1 MGGRGPPLAV
11 ALKQG
16 STFPTTARRLM
27 EAEEAPASS
36 SAASPSPRL
45 SRRACH
51 PPASPSPRPSALA
64 GVRVPPTSS
73 SSRLLA
79 REDGVP
85 AHAEAG
91 AMEVVGEQ
99 GRAPRPAR
107 REGSRRRGPRR
118 RALLLH
124 ARGGE
129 LLRTCSSM
137 RDPVAACWGRGRG
150 EIGAAPLLHQLV
162 AAGARSSPRAP
173 RRSRAGAGAGSIR
186 ARGRGRA
193 VAGATFG
200 DAGEPCSAR
209 RSPSSSAL
217 LRAPPP
223 LQPRCAS
230 PSSRG
235 GWVGGGIGDGER

>member
-64 GVRVPPTSS
+64 GVCVPPTSS

-91 AMEVVGEQ
+91 VMEVVGEQ

-137 RDPVAACWGRGRG
+137 RDPVAACWG
-150 EIGAAPLLHQLV
+150 GAEERL
-162 AAGARSSPRAP
+162 AP
-173 RRSRAGAGAGSIR
+173 RHCSTNPSPPELAVRHERRAGAGQGQGPARLELEGGGVLSRGPHSETPASPAPR
-186 ARGRGRA
+186 AAHPPLR
-193 VAGATFG
+193 
-200 DAGEPCSAR
+200 PCSAR
-209 RSPSSSAL
+209 RCRCSPAVPRL
-217 LRAPPP
+217 LR
-223 LQPRCAS
+223 R
-230 PSSRG
+230 
-235 GWVGGGIGDGER
+235 WVGGWGNWEGER

>member
-1 MGGRGPPLAV
+1 
-11 ALKQG
+11 
-16 STFPTTARRLM
+16 M

-45 SRRACH
+45 SRRACR
-51 PPASPSPRPSALA
+51 PPASPSPRPSASA
-64 GVRVPPTSS
+64 GVRVPPASS

-85 AHAEAG
+85 THAEAS

-107 REGSRRRGPRR
+107 REGSR

-137 RDPVAACWGRGRG
+137 RDPVAACWGRGR
-150 EIGAAPLLHQLV
+150 EIGAALLLHQPV

-193 VAGATFG
+193 VAGAAFG

-217 LRAPPP
+217 LRAPLP

-230 PSSRG
+230 PSSPVG
-235 GWVGGGIGDGER
+235 GWVGELGGREINEEARRRPA